1 MSSAGPS
8 AGEDT
13 AKDTANMDNVV
24 LLHLNQTKRIDMKVS
39 IDITGIANCV
49 VRDGNGN
56 LLPFVWTRQSV
67 CNEFENATL
76 LTREAL
82 QKHLQNFIDAG
93 VKENLEILQKV
104 NDPALLVDW
113 VVRTA
118 EYWEKRYAEKRNEKY
133 DISQTV
139 LSAMFEVVFDTI
151 WPSLNEQCS
160 FHSVTDALEKNMN
173 TLNTDTA
180 VNEFHT
186 YILRRVSASVSQE
199 EHSLESFFWMHRGHN
214 ALVRLLFRT
223 TCVPDL
229 REHLCLLAG
238 KLLQKKEVC
247 NKAGT
252 YASHRQRSDVI
263 QEWFYAKRD
272 FNMWCESNAV
282 KVRDGLLSAL
292 KQKTW
297 IFLVI
302 DHTAVPLSLSVIKS
316 PDMRM
321 ETQMLCPNCQAP
333 FHSQKRRREVDMPGS
348 YAGSYAGNYAGNYE
362 GNYEGIVEDTV

>member
-1 MSSAGPS
+1 MSGSIAS
-8 AGEDT
+8 TDT
-13 AKDTANMDNVV
+13 ISSNYLESTEHVV
-24 LLHLNQTKRIDMKVS
+24 LLYLNQTKRKDMKIS

-76 LTREAL
+76 LTRDDL
-82 QKHLQNFIDAG
+82 QKHLQTFIDAG
-93 VKENLEILQKV
+93 VKDNLEMLQKV
-104 NDPALLVDW
+104 KDPALLVDW

-139 LSAMFEVVFDTI
+139 FSAMFEVVFDTV
-151 WPSLNEQCS
+151 WPYLNEACD
-160 FHSVTDALEKNMN
+160 FADVTQKLQKNMDELNKN
-173 TLNTDTA
+173 TAANLY
-180 VNEFHT
+180 HT
-186 YILRRVSASVSQE
+186 HILKRVSANLTE
-199 EHSLESFFWMHRGHN
+199 EERELESFFWMHRGHN
-214 ALVRLLFRT
+214 ALVRLLYRT
-223 TCVPDL
+223 TCVPEL
-229 REHLCLLAG
+229 REHLCVLAG

-272 FNMWCESNAV
+272 FSRWSANNARQV
-282 KVRDGLLSAL
+282 KEKLLSAL
-292 KQKTW
+292 QEQSW

-302 DHTAVPLSLSVIKS
+302 DHTAVPLSLTELKT
-316 PDMRM
+316 PDMHI
-321 ETQMLCPNCQAP
+321 ETYPVCPSCQAP
-333 FHSQKRRREVDMPGS
+333 MHPHKRRRDVFTPGVS
-348 YAGSYAGNYAGNYE
+348 NLQD
-362 GNYEGIVEDTV
+362 I

>member
-1 MSSAGPS
+1 MASADGSTGSAGRDL
-8 AGEDT
+8 GHE
-13 AKDTANMDNVV
+13 V
-24 LLHLNQTKRIDMKVS
+24 LLRLNQTKRVDMKISV
-39 IDITGIANCV
+39 DITGIANCA

-93 VKENLEILQKV
+93 VKENLEILTKV

-139 LSAMFEVVFDTI
+139 LSAMFEVVFETA
-151 WPSLNEQCS
+151 WPLLTEQCDFS
-160 FHSVTDALEKNMN
+160 AVTDMLVKNMQELEEPN
-173 TLNTDTA
+173 TTTSSGNTY
-180 VNEFHT
+180 HRH
-186 YILRRVSASVSQE
+186 IMRHISASESPAE
-199 EHSLESFFWMHRGHN
+199 RGLESFFWMHRGHN

-223 TCVPDL
+223 DCVPGL

-263 QEWFYAKRD
+263 QEFFYAKRD
-272 FNMWCESNAV
+272 FQLWCDTNASR
-282 KVRDGLLSAL
+282 VRHGLLAVL
-292 KQKTW
+292 NTPKW

-302 DHTAVPLSLSVIKS
+302 DHTAVPLSLSLIKS
-316 PDMRM
+316 PDVRID
-321 ETQMLCPNCQAP
+321 TPPVCPNCQAP
-333 FHSQKRRREVDMPGS
+333 LQSLKRRREVDTPWDS
-348 YAGSYAGNYAGNYE
+348 DA
-362 GNYEGIVEDTV
+362 IP

>member
-1 MSSAGPS
+1 MLGA
-8 AGEDT
+8 DT
-13 AKDTANMDNVV
+13 NYGDETHQSDSMENIV
-24 LLHLNQTKRIDMKVS
+24 LLHLNQIKRIDMKVS

-49 VRDGNGN
+49 VRDGNRN
-56 LLPFVWTRQSV
+56 LLQFVWTRQSV

-104 NDPALLVDW
+104 NDLALLVDW

-139 LSAMFEVVFDTI
+139 LSAMFEVVFDTV
-151 WPSLNEQCS
+151 WPLLNEQCS
-160 FHSVTDALEKNMN
+160 FESVTNALQTNMKSLENN
-173 TLNTDTA
+173 TG
-180 VNEFHT
+180 VNEYHKH
-186 YILRRVSASVSQE
+186 ILRQLSASVTPE
-199 EHSLESFFWMHRGHN
+199 ERSLESFFWMHRGHN

-223 TCVPDL
+223 TSVPHL

-252 YASHRQRSDVI
+252 YASHRQRIDVI

-272 FNMWCESNAV
+272 FNMWSESYAV
-282 KVRDGLLSAL
+282 TVRESLLRDL
-292 KQKTW
+292 RKNTW
-297 IFLVI
+297 IFLVV
-302 DHTAVPLSLSVIKS
+302 DHTTVPLSLSLIKS
-316 PDMRM
+316 PDVRI
-321 ETQMLCPNCQAP
+321 ETQLMCPNCQAP
-333 FHSQKRRREVDMPGS
+333 LHWQKRQKHVDMLRQS
-348 YAGSYAGNYAGNYE
+348 
-362 GNYEGIVEDTV
+362 EDVL

>member
-1 MSSAGPS
+1 MLGA
-8 AGEDT
+8 DT
-13 AKDTANMDNVV
+13 NHGDEAHQSDSMENIV
-24 LLHLNQTKRIDMKVS
+24 LLHLNQIKRIDMKVS

-139 LSAMFEVVFDTI
+139 LSAMFEVVFDTV
-151 WPSLNEQCS
+151 WPLLNEQCS
-160 FHSVTDALEKNMN
+160 FESVTNALHANMKSLENN
-173 TLNTDTA
+173 TG
-180 VNEFHT
+180 VNEYHKH
-186 YILRRVSASVSQE
+186 ILRQLSASVTPE
-199 EHSLESFFWMHRGHN
+199 ERSLESFFWMHRGHN

-223 TCVPDL
+223 TSVPHL

-272 FNMWCESNAV
+272 FNMWSESYAV
-282 KVRDGLLSAL
+282 TVRESLLSDL
-292 KQKTW
+292 RKSTW
-297 IFLVI
+297 IFLVV
-302 DHTAVPLSLSVIKS
+302 DHTTVPLSLSLIKS
-316 PDMRM
+316 PEVRI
-321 ETQMLCPNCQAP
+321 ETQLMCPNCQAP
-333 FHSQKRRREVDMPGS
+333 LHPQKRQKQNDMLRQS
-348 YAGSYAGNYAGNYE
+348 
-362 GNYEGIVEDTV
+362 EDVL

>member
-1 MSSAGPS
+1 MRVEMSSADRGT
-8 AGEDT
+8 GYTIRDLGHE
-13 AKDTANMDNVV
+13 V
-24 LLHLNQTKRIDMKVS
+24 LLRLNQTKRVDMKISV
-39 IDITGIANCV
+39 DITGIANCA

-82 QKHLQNFIDAG
+82 QKHLQTFIDAG

-139 LSAMFEVVFDTI
+139 LSAMFEVVFETA
-151 WPSLNEQCS
+151 WPLLTEQCEFS
-160 FHSVTDALEKNMN
+160 AVTRMLVENMRELEGPSTTASGTALGN
-173 TLNTDTA
+173 TY
-180 VNEFHT
+180 HRH
-186 YILRRVSASVSQE
+186 ILRHISASASPAE
-199 EHSLESFFWMHRGHN
+199 RCLESFFWMHRGHN

-223 TCVPDL
+223 DCVPGL
-229 REHLCLLAG
+229 REHLCILAG

-263 QEWFYAKRD
+263 QEFFYAKRD
-272 FNMWCESNAV
+272 FQLWCDDNAA
-282 KVRDGLLSAL
+282 KVRHGLLEVL
-292 KQKTW
+292 KMPNW

-302 DHTAVPLSLSVIKS
+302 DHTAVPLSLSMIKT
-316 PDMRM
+316 PDVRI
-321 ETQMLCPNCQAP
+321 ETLAVCPNCQTP
-333 FHSQKRRREVDMPGS
+333 LQTHKRRREVDTPWD
-348 YAGSYAGNYAGNYE
+348 
-362 GNYEGIVEDTV
+362 EDEIP